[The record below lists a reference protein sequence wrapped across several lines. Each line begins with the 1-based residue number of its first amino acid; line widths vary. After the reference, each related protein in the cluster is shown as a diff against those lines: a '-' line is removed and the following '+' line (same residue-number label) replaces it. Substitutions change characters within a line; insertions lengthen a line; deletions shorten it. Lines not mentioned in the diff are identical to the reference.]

1 MTKEIPFKITIKIY
15 KLPINKVNKDE
26 KKKREKAQLFKI
38 DMKKD
43 RYVVF
48 LGGKTIYCKCGD
60 YIGNI
65 NIQYNFNQNPI

>member
-1 MTKEIPFKITIKIY
+1 
-15 KLPINKVNKDE
+15 
-26 KKKREKAQLFKI
+26 
-38 DMKKD
+38 MKKD

-48 LGGKTIYCKCGD
+48 LGRKTIYYKCGD

>member
-1 MTKEIPFKITIKIY
+1 M
-15 KLPINKVNKDE
+15 

-48 LGGKTIYCKCGD
+48 LGGKTIYYKCGD